1 MFTAVPIGVA
11 IARFVPIART
21 THHGTGLIPIVSA
34 MEITIGDIRAA
45 TVLFCRNRDRTLES
59 TQITTVKTTTDAFAP
74 PNILRTVSAITAPPP
89 ETSSPVPMAVTAP
102 IQIRISHGRSRRAF
116 FTGTQPVRKRTTEP
130 SIAIFAMLK

>member
-1 MFTAVPIGVA
+1 MTVMRNSGPPIRPKSFQVYPAGRICMFTAVPIGVA

-45 TVLFCRNRDRTLES
+45 TVLFCRNRVRTLES

-74 PNILRTVSAITAPPP
+74 PNIL
-89 ETSSPVPMAVTAP
+89 
-102 IQIRISHGRSRRAF
+102 GLCRR
-116 FTGTQPVRKRTTEP
+116 
-130 SIAIFAMLK
+130 